1 MGGTQTGQSFDANGY
16 SQTFGGAG
24 TGQAPTMQGGWS
36 PTQQAAGTQAQYNFM
51 PASGIHGPSQ
61 GALDQQTLAGIPVNA
76 QMSRFNQLLPILT
89 GELGKLGTNGA
100 ATAGGTNTAPPP
112 ISTGP
117 TLNPQQIQQQ
127 VNTSRAANDQST
139 ATGIQNSNS
148 SLAGRGFG
156 SNSPLQMALN
166 QGAQNSNMATNTANE
181 TATRLNAAQQNAA
194 QTLNSQQ
201 ALSNQWA
208 TGNQLDIQ
216 RRAPVF
222 AQQNALIAALGGMMS

>member
-1 MGGTQTGQSFDANGY
+1 MPYGTNVGANQN
-16 SQTFGGAG
+16 SQTFTSGGLG
-24 TGQAPTMQGGWS
+24 TDTPPQTQFAWS
-36 PTQQAAGTQAQYNFM
+36 PQQALAGKQGQYSFS
-51 PASGIHGPSQ
+51 PAGGGMNGPSQ
-61 GALDQQTLAGIPVNA
+61 SALDQQTLASIPVNA
-76 QMSRFNQLLPILT
+76 QMSRFNQLLPLLT
-89 GELGKLGTNGA
+89 GQLGRLNNGF
-100 ATAGGTNTAPPP
+100 ATAGGTNSAAPP

-127 VNTSRAANDQST
+127 VNTSRAANDQ
-139 ATGIQNSNS
+139 AVAGQMAQSNS

-166 QGAQNSNMATNTANE
+166 QGMQNNALATNTANE

-194 QTLNSQQ
+194 QQLNTQQ

-222 AQQNALIAALGGMMS
+222 AQQNALIAALGGLMA

>member
-1 MGGTQTGQSFDANGY
+1 MASAYTTGTVNTDPGALSSTGSQWGTNQQNANGSSTYNPSQYTNAQTGLATAQA
-16 SQTFGGAG
+16 GAVHDPLL
-24 TGQAPTMQGGWS
+24 A
-36 PTQQAAGTQAQYNFM
+36 AQY
-51 PASGIHGPSQ
+51 G
-61 GALDQQTLAGIPVNA
+61 VNA
-76 QMSRFNQLLPILT
+76 QMSRFNQLLPLLS
-89 GELGKLGTNGA
+89 GDLSKLGTNM
-100 ATAGGTNTAPPP
+100 ATAGGANTAPPP
-112 ISTGP
+112 ISAGP

-139 ATGIQNSNS
+139 ANQQANSNA

-166 QGAQNSNMATNTANE
+166 QGMQNSNMATNTANE

-222 AQQNALIAALGGMMS
+222 QQQNALIAALGGLMS